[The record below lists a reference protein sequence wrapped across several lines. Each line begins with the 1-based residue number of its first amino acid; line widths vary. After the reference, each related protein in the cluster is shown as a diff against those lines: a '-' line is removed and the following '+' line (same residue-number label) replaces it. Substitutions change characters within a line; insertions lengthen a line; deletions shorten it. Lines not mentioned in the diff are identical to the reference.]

1 MNMAQIP
8 AAKEL
13 TTVIAKLRD
22 QRRAHEEA
30 IAEIDSVFA
39 DLGIDA
45 GGGRRRGRPAG
56 RRGPGR
62 PRKAGK
68 TTRAKKT
75 GRRGRRTR
83 GVFAQTAEESILGF
97 VKKAGKPT
105 TAEINTHWTAE
116 GRGGKADN
124 TLTKLVQAKK
134 LKRVKD
140 KNVRG
145 SRYTAA

>member
-1 MNMAQIP
+1 MAMTKIP
-8 AAKEL
+8 AAREL
-13 TTVIAKLRD
+13 TAVIAKLRD
-22 QRRAHEEA
+22 QRKEHEDA
-30 IAEIDSVFA
+30 IAEIDQVFA
-39 DLGIDA
+39 ELGITTA
-45 GGGRRRGRPAG
+45 GSVK

-62 PRKAGK
+62 PRKTDSVK
-68 TTRAKKT
+68 TKKT

-97 VKKAGKPT
+97 VRKAGKPS
-105 TAEINTHWTAE
+105 TAEINAHWQGE

-140 KNVRG
+140 KDVRG
-145 SRYTAA
+145 SRYSAA

>member
-1 MNMAQIP
+1 MAQI
-8 AAKEL
+8 AAAREL
-13 TTVIAKLRD
+13 TAVIAKLRD
-22 QRRAHEEA
+22 QRQAHESA
-30 IAEIDSVFA
+30 IAEIDRVFGE
-39 DLGIDA
+39 LGIDV
-45 GGGRRRGRPAG
+45 GGGR

-62 PRKAGK
+62 PRKFG
-68 TTRAKKT
+68 TKKA
-75 GRRGRRTR
+75 GRRGRRKR
-83 GVFAQTAEESILGF
+83 GVFKQTAEESIIGF

-105 TAEINTHWTAE
+105 TAEINKHWTAE

-124 TLTKLVQAKK
+124 TLTKLVQARK